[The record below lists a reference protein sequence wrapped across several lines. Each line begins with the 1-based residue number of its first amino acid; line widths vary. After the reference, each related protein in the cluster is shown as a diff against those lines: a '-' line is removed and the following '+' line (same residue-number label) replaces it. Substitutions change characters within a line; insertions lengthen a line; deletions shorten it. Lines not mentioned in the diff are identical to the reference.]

1 LSEEEEE
8 EEYEF
13 GPVLSIEFTLRSGET
28 VSVRDSLDE
37 RADEMAVRRYAQVLI
52 GQMGTDTVHSFAYW
66 WGGDFYVD
74 AVAMQEVAAI
84 SVSPAGPDDDEEADW
99 DDWGGQG
106 PQP

>member
-1 LSEEEEE
+1 MSQEE

-13 GPVLSIEFTLRSGET
+13 GPVLSIEFTLKSGET

-37 RADEMAVRRYAQVLI
+37 DGDELAMRRYAQVLI
-52 GQMGTDTVHSFAYW
+52 GQMGTDTVRSFAYW

-74 AVAMQEVAAI
+74 AVAMKEVAAI
-84 SVSPAGPDDDEEADW
+84 SVSPASLDDDEEADW
-99 DDWGGQG
+99 GEWGEQG